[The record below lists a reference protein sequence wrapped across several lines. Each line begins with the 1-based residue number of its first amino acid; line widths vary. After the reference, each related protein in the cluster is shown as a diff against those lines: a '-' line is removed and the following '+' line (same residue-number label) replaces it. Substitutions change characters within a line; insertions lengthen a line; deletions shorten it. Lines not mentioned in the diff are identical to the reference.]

1 MELAFALQRKSLP
14 PVSREGCRV
23 AFLSLQ
29 LTSTLEM
36 SSLVVQLYRVHLST
50 LRAARGNDAP
60 SWKKERN
67 LCRIILARSR

>member
-1 MELAFALQRKSLP
+1 
-14 PVSREGCRV
+14 
-23 AFLSLQ
+23 
-29 LTSTLEM
+29 LEM